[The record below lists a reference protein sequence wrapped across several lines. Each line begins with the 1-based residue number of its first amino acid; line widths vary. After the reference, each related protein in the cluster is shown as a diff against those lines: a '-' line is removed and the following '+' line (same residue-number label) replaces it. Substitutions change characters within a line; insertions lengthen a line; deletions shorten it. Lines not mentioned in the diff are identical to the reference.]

1 MKPPIVTNIII
12 FPSYVR
18 KKRDQNDLA
27 LVRLE
32 TPLEFKPNTVQPI
45 CLPSGVSIT
54 VYFFV
59 SLELKQHNRY

>member
-32 TPLEFKPNTVQPI
+32 TPLEFKPSTVR
-45 CLPSGVSIT
+45 GVIT
-54 VYFFV
+54 TKATKAAALVDF
-59 SLELKQHNRY
+59 

>member
-1 MKPPIVTNIII
+1 MKPPIVTKIII

-32 TPLEFKPNTVQPI
+32 TPMEFKPNTVQPI
-45 CLPSGVSIT
+45 CLPSGVSI
-54 VYFFV
+54 
-59 SLELKQHNRY
+59 

>member
-1 MKPPIVTNIII
+1 MKPTIVTKIII

-32 TPLEFKPNTVQPI
+32 TPLEFKPSTVR
-45 CLPSGVSIT
+45 GVIT
-54 VYFFV
+54 TKETKAAALVDF
-59 SLELKQHNRY
+59 

>member
-27 LVRLE
+27 LVHLE
-32 TPLEFKPNTVQPI
+32 TPLEFKPSTVQPI
-45 CLPSGVSIT
+45 CLPSGVSMYYQNLP
-54 VYFFV
+54 VK
-59 SLELKQHNRY
+59 LGW